1 MTLGNPWPSGWEEP
15 TRLYTVQRGMGEI
28 VLNSMNAPIDGGI
41 AANAISGFCLLVD
54 DSMLVRKIA
63 RKIFTRLGFEVDEA
77 ENGQIGLDKCQ
88 SRMPDVVLL
97 DWNMPVMDG
106 LEFLKS
112 LRRTEG
118 GRGPAVIFCTTETDV
133 EHIQKALANG
143 ANEYLMKPFD
153 QESLIAK
160 LDLVYF
166 RK

>member
-1 MTLGNPWPSGWEEP
+1 M
-15 TRLYTVQRGMGEI
+15 VEI
-28 VLNSMNAPIDGGI
+28 VLNSMNAVNARVDGGI
-41 AANAISGFCLLVD
+41 GTNPVSGLCLLVD
-54 DSMLVRKIA
+54 DSSLVRKIA
-63 RKIFTRLGFEVDEA
+63 RKIFIGLGFETDEA
-77 ENGQIGLDKCQ
+77 ENGQVALEKCL

-118 GRGPAVIFCTTETDV
+118 GRVPAVIFCTTETDV
-133 EHIQKALANG
+133 DHIQKALANG

-153 QESLIAK
+153 QESLVAK
-160 LDLVYF
+160 LDMVYY